1 MFRLAKKNLF
11 LIVII
16 DNNVD
21 NNSNYQKQEKE
32 TLIDH
37 RCWLLSVFNAVI
49 LQNSFLLSV
58 GPWTTKILTI
68 ILQNVYN

>member
-1 MFRLAKKNLF
+1 MFLLAKKNLF

-49 LQNSFLLSV
+49 LHIYISSLLV
-58 GPWTTKILTI
+58 PGQQK
-68 ILQNVYN
+68 Y